1 MPISMLAHL
10 VLTNLHLQSV
20 TMLTLLQL
28 SRINEV
34 PVFES
39 KKLGTVFM
47 SQFSGDITLK

>member
-1 MPISMLAHL
+1 MLAHL